1 MRRLVLANAVV
12 FSFWDCSDRS
22 PVGDYWR
29 VMGRSGLRRRPF
41 RLHGQLEHRR
51 VEPARRPGSTL
62 LMQAANKGAGRPQH
76 VRLVRQEYIVMR
88 AWQRDHMRRGH
99 TIFNCLLL
107 LSVKAASTDE

>member
-41 RLHGQLEHRR
+41 RLHGHWSTVVWNPRGD
-51 VEPARRPGSTL
+51 PGV
-62 LMQAANKGAGRPQH
+62 H
-76 VRLVRQEYIVMR
+76 
-88 AWQRDHMRRGH
+88 
-99 TIFNCLLL
+99 C
-107 LSVKAASTDE
+107 